1 MIFTEKNYYY
11 FGKQYNL
18 KSNKKENGLNCVY
31 KWSDLIINVV
41 YYIFF
46 LTKNWFLF
54 SESFNSQEYK
64 IFTWT
69 ITIMK
74 YWLVGKV

>member
-18 KSNKKENGLNCVY
+18 KSDKKENGLNCVY

-41 YYIFF
+41 YYIFK
-46 LTKNWFLF
+46 KN
-54 SESFNSQEYK
+54 SIHGNK
-64 IFTWT
+64 TWKT
-69 ITIMK
+69 
-74 YWLVGKV
+74 W